1 METRGLTGGWI
12 QFGTKSNY
20 LDSTKTRLSDMNSNL
35 TERIDSIE
43 YVDSAEAILDYQ
55 MQKYTYQA
63 ALQMGTQILQP
74 TFLDF
79 IN

>member
-1 METRGLTGGWI
+1 
-12 QFGTKSNY
+12 
-20 LDSTKTRLSDMNSNL
+20 MNGNL
-35 TERIDSIE
+35 TERINSIE

-79 IN
+79 MN